1 MRQHHIIIKFILI
14 LAVALA
20 GQWSFAQ
27 SDTGAERRAYGLG
40 MPQNASDLPRGPF
53 REALEGLTPS
63 ARANA
68 LSKLQ
73 STSFPTA
80 DLEFMRV
87 DEGGGVFYVDPAAPS
102 DAEADA
108 ETAND
113 PLIGEITEANVFK
126 LHSKPGASRTLYIDF
141 DGHQLIDTRWNTFSG
156 QPVLNMLPFSLDS
169 DTNNFSASEIARMAE
184 SWRRVAEDLS
194 SWDIDVTTEEP
205 PFTVLSSG
213 RIAYAST
220 VGHNLVTSQQDANGY
235 YVYTQGGC
243 GCGGVAYLGV
253 FGNSYYQPGLTF
265 NRGDGSNAMTISHE
279 FGHNLNLSHDGT
291 STKGY
296 YSGHGSGATSWGP
309 IMGAPFGKSIV
320 NWSMASYP
328 DANNN
333 QDDRAV
339 ITGYLPL
346 RQDDHTDA
354 LLGDATPLVV
364 TNGTNVVS
372 TTRVSDPGWSSLDNK
387 GTIEDPN
394 DYDLFFMSVGAGTIA
409 LNINAADADQ
419 FESNRGANIDIQ
431 ARLLDATGSV
441 LQTSN
446 PDLATG
452 ASINYTVTSPGTYYL
467 EITGVGRA
475 GGADAGYADYTSTG
489 QYYISGTIPEDIV
502 ITDPPVAPGD
512 LSAALVG
519 DNSIE
524 LGWTDPATAATANE
538 DGYRVYRSVN
548 GAAFA
553 LAATLPRDSNW
564 YADNNLASGNYS
576 YYVQAFNSV
585 GSDSTDPTAPIIIDV
600 PRIAVA
606 SSEFTYS
613 GSIASGSYLSTQQAS
628 GSETLSEQHS
638 GGRPSRRT
646 SSLNHEWVVSGVT
659 PGSAVTVEVIGAAPA
674 NAEGDYFRFAYSVN
688 GEAEVVFGTII
699 AGNGETTLTADLP
712 GTTSG
717 TVVIRVEDTD
727 STSGAGNTDTVSIS
741 SIRVVS
747 SGDPGEQAPTVTI
760 DAPADGTVV
769 TGGTEIVLVG
779 TAEDYE
785 DGTLSGSIQ
794 WSSDI
799 DGSLGSGSSAN
810 VTLSGG
816 TPAVVHVITASVTD
830 SAGQSAEASILVT
843 VDDAPVAT
851 TMSVANL
858 EGSGAFNKSGKRWSA
873 DVQIAVVDDLGD
885 PVSGATVSGSW
896 SGDASG
902 AGSCVTNGLGICSVS
917 SGGLKAQSGSATF
930 TVTGIA
936 GALAYDDSQN
946 VQSAITITP

>member
-1 MRQHHIIIKFILI
+1 
-14 LAVALA
+14 
-20 GQWSFAQ
+20 
-27 SDTGAERRAYGLG
+27 
-40 MPQNASDLPRGPF
+40 
-53 REALEGLTPS
+53 
-63 ARANA
+63 
-68 LSKLQ
+68 
-73 STSFPTA
+73 
-80 DLEFMRV
+80 
-87 DEGGGVFYVDPAAPS
+87 
-102 DAEADA
+102 
-108 ETAND
+108 
-113 PLIGEITEANVFK
+113 
-126 LHSKPGASRTLYIDF
+126 
-141 DGHQLIDTRWNTFSG
+141 
-156 QPVLNMLPFSLDS
+156 
-169 DTNNFSASEIARMAE
+169 
-184 SWRRVAEDLS
+184 
-194 SWDIDVTTEEP
+194 
-205 PFTVLSSG
+205 
-213 RIAYAST
+213 
-220 VGHNLVTSQQDANGY
+220 
-235 YVYTQGGC
+235 
-243 GCGGVAYLGV
+243 
-253 FGNSYYQPGLTF
+253 
-265 NRGDGSNAMTISHE
+265 
-279 FGHNLNLSHDGT
+279 
-291 STKGY
+291 
-296 YSGHGSGATSWGP
+296 
-309 IMGAPFGKSIV
+309 
-320 NWSMASYP
+320 MASYP

-394 DYDLFFMSVGAGTIA
+394 DYDLFFMSVGAGTIS

-475 GGADAGYADYTSTG
+475 AGADAGYADYTSTG

-674 NAEGDYFRFAYSVN
+674 NAEGDYFRFAYSIN

-727 STSGAGNTDTVSIS
+727 STSGAGSTDTVSIS

-873 DVQIAVVDDLGD
+873 DVQITVVDDLGD

-902 AGSCVTNGLGICSVS
+902 TGSCVTNGSGICSVS
-917 SGGLKAQSGSATF
+917 SGGMKAQSGSATF